1 MNVGAF
7 VGERE
12 VALIADEL
20 SNAVELTLNPT
31 VAHDARKQAYTACE
45 RWAHQQPYFLLF
57 VIIVK
62 RLEDSYGLP
71 FDAEYVRL
79 M

>member
-45 RWAHQQPYFLLF
+45 R
-57 VIIVK
+57 
-62 RLEDSYGLP
+62 
-71 FDAEYVRL
+71 
-79 M
+79 